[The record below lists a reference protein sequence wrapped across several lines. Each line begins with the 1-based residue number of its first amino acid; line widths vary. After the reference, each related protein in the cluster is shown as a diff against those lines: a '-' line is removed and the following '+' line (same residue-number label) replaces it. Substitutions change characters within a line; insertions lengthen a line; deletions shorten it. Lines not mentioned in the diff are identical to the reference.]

1 MAVLGGAIIGF
12 ACLFYAFCLVH
23 FGREMMRS
31 RNKLTCYGPWSAN
44 SRGGAVSFGTPEKV
58 VTLRAPQVATA
69 HGRTDAQLAPF
80 EHSAGANINLT
91 YRKSRLTVLPSG
103 TGRLAVKR
111 AAKGSS

>member
-1 MAVLGGAIIGF
+1 MAVLGGVIIGC

-31 RNKLTCYGPWSAN
+31 RNKLTCYDPWSAN
-44 SRGGAVSFGTPEKV
+44 SRGTVSLGTPEKV
-58 VTLRAPQVATA
+58 VALRAPQVPEAR
-69 HGRTDAQLAPF
+69 GRTDAQLAPY